1 MTAHR
6 SGFVAVVGL
15 PNVGKSTLVN
25 ALTGRKV
32 AGVSAK
38 PQTTRRRILGVR
50 TELTTQFIFVD
61 TPGLSIGKTKLA
73 DWMSKTAAAAT
84 READVILLVLDAE
97 HPGDGQETGRLLK
110 ERPEGKP
117 IFLLLNKVD
126 KVNKPILL
134 PLMQKF
140 HDTKLYAEIIP
151 ISALTGDGVDL
162 LPDLIRPHLPEGPA
176 WFTQDEAEAAPIAA
190 LVQEVV
196 QERLFSKMHQEIPYG
211 CAVMVDTCAMDGEML
226 RADATILVDRESHK
240 GMVIGKGGAMIKM
253 VGTESRLEL
262 ERVLLKK
269 VAIKLNV
276 KVEPGWRDREAVL
289 SDLGYRQDPA

>member
-1 MTAHR
+1 MSDHR

-50 TELTTQFIFVD
+50 TELRTQFIFVD
-61 TPGLSIGKTKLA
+61 TPGLSPGTTKLA
-73 DWMSKTAAAAT
+73 DWMGKTAAAAT

-97 HPGDGQETGRLLK
+97 HPTDGGETGKLLK
-110 ERPEGKP
+110 ARPEGKP
-117 IFLLLNKVD
+117 IFLILNKID
-126 KVNKPILL
+126 NVNKPVLL
-134 PLMQKF
+134 PLMERF
-140 HDTKLYAEIIP
+140 HAAKQYAEIVP
-151 ISALTGDGVDL
+151 ISALNGDGVEL

-176 WFTQDEAEAAPIAA
+176 WFTEGEAEAAPDAA
-190 LVQEVV
+190 LVQEIV

-211 CAVMVDTCAMDGEML
+211 CAVMVDTCTMDGEML
-226 RADATILVDRESHK
+226 RADATILVDRDSHK
-240 GMVIGKGGAMIKM
+240 GMVIGKGGSMIKM
-253 VGTESRLEL
+253 VGTEARMEL

-269 VAIKLNV
+269 VALKLNV